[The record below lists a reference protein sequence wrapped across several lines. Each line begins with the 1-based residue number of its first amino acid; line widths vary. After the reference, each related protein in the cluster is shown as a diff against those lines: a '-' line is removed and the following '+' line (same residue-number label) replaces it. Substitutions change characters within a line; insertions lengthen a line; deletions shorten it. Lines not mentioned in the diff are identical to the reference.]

1 MRSLLDLKD
10 LIFVRY
16 KRNHLKLPVPVT
28 ILFFATFQAAG
39 RSASE
44 ANNQIQIQITPKKRI
59 GSEKLTNSGF
69 FILQYALFISFVK

>member
-28 ILFFATFQAAG
+28 ILFSAAFKAAG

-44 ANNQIQIQITPKKRI
+44 ANNQIQIQITSK
-59 GSEKLTNSGF
+59 
-69 FILQYALFISFVK
+69 